1 MGWSDFKKKVHD
13 TVSGKPSSHPAD
25 PKAAAAKTLT
35 VQSKSTPTEAAP
47 KLGEPIVSGNASL
60 DSKETTLAEDPGPA
74 VDPVSSTEAHEQSEP
89 KGETKTTP
97 EKLWDAAYEELK
109 KSDKDLVK
117 AYETILS
124 ARLSDKNIE
133 SDEAWTGGNKI
144 GETPESRKDQMK
156 KAIDVGL
163 KSSEKLANVKGK
175 ISEGAEAIA
184 NVKGLID
191 QAVKA
196 SPEASVAWAG
206 VSFGLEIIANPITQP
221 GLNRKGLSWVL
232 ARMEW
237 YWKLADLLLDEN
249 RNTETSTKD
258 LRTQLEKHIVKLY
271 QSLLSYQMKSIY
283 IYHLNWAKVIL
294 RDLFKLDD
302 WAGQVTGI
310 EKAEKAVIED
320 SKTYNTEHIK
330 SQLDGLLE
338 VSNAQVL
345 QLQDINR
352 AIQDQTERADQ
363 RYQDEKDLKCLQDL
377 RLLDPQVEK
386 DSIEKKKGGLLEG
399 SYAWILKPFHDFR
412 QNGQQKMFWIKGEP
426 GKGKTMMMCGLI
438 DHIKN
443 DADNGD
449 PCLTYFFCQEPE
461 ANQNNATAVL
471 RGLIWML
478 ASQRPSLIKHARKAY
493 DTSGSVAFSEK
504 NASVTLAKILTSML
518 QDASAEGAIL
528 AIDALDECKT
538 NRDELLDIIIT
549 LSSATKATWIV
560 SSRPWKDI
568 ENKFASIDKTTL
580 DLRDYDGDLSQA
592 IEFYIEHKIQQLSST
607 ISQRN
612 IDVIRPYLINNAM
625 GTFLWVGLVCT
636 ELTKSGVANYDAVDI
651 AKEFPAELNPLYNR
665 MMEGISGLRRAKTC
679 YRILGTICTVY
690 RPLSVSELQILIEDL
705 GDMTRGDVI
714 QLVESCGSFL
724 SVRGDVISLV
734 HQSAKDFLIENAA
747 DEIFPSQ
754 IVSQHRIIFERSI
767 SILSGI
773 LKQNIYGLE
782 DLGLS
787 IEQASPPHPDPLASI
802 EYFII
807 FWDDHFVDYQSEE
820 SSDQGVRIL
829 IDFLEEHLLHW
840 LEALSLIK
848 DVSDSMRA
856 FQTLKAFVEKH
867 DRSELAALAEL
878 VRDAHRF
885 ISTYRHAIAAAPLQ
899 VYAAPLV
906 FSPSESQIKNLFRR
920 KRPKWTFNDIPLE
933 EKWNSST
940 FTLEHGGE
948 QVKSTVFSTDGKLF
962 FSVSSTG
969 KVRTWDTTTGDC
981 LDTISNDRHW
991 STVLVCDGKP
1001 RAFSRAVEGKIHV
1014 LDLTTG
1020 AEIQTLI
1027 IPDVEYPEVIGTN
1040 NSKTVV
1046 IGSSDIITIWKPD
1059 TAELLDTINLRVTK
1073 RTIGSPLDICNNI
1086 LAISSIDLL
1095 TSTVFIKIWDL
1106 QKKKLLRTLDGHKR
1120 NLDWLVFAGDDSRL
1134 ITASYD
1140 QTIKLWDVDRK
1151 KCLQTFQAENNR
1163 ITQAIP
1169 LDKGKRIM
1177 LGAADGALMIWDVKT
1192 GECVDTLHAHSSYIE
1207 SFASSAKSHLL
1218 ASGSRDGTIKI
1229 WDMTEL
1235 ATQGLGHT
1243 QDTDDTSASEVHLG
1257 QVNAVAVSND
1267 GRYAASGG
1275 VDGKILVWD
1284 AHDGVLLTTIQGHA
1298 KPVRSI
1304 KFSKDGKQLATAS
1317 EDFEAKVWDVE
1328 KGICCHTL
1336 VHEKKE
1342 VNAVVFHPD
1351 GRLLTAS
1358 SDRLIR
1364 LWDLETE
1371 SCVNIECDEEP
1382 VLLVLSNDGE
1392 RLASLE
1398 RRGRVKLWDVGT
1410 GDPVP
1415 IPEAFS
1421 VPEGNASTYEFRT
1434 REHTALRTKR
1444 NAFPIKSLAQ
1454 NESWSTREPRNK
1466 IDLTS
1471 VLETLL
1477 EGKPEFSA
1485 PDGFMV
1491 SVDKSWILRDG
1502 KKILWL
1508 PAEFR
1513 PSSVA
1518 VEQSTI
1524 ALGCHGGQ
1532 VLVLYFP
1539 EDSFKFESD

>member
-1 MGWSDFKKKVHD
+1 MGWSDLKKKVHD
-13 TVSGKPSSHPAD
+13 AVSGKPESHPAD

-35 VQSKSTPTEAAP
+35 VQPKTTPPQAAP
-47 KLGEPIVSGNASL
+47 KLGEPTASGNESL
-60 DSKETTLAEDPGPA
+60 DSKEPTTKKDAAPA
-74 VDPVSSTEAHEQSEP
+74 VELVPSTEAHEPDEP

-97 EKLWDAAYEELK
+97 ENLWGAAYENLK
-109 KSDKDLVK
+109 KSDKDLVQ

-124 ARLSDKNIE
+124 ARLSNKNIE
-133 SDEAWTGGNKI
+133 SGEAWTGGNTI
-144 GETPESRKDQMK
+144 GETPETRKDQMK

-163 KSSEKLANVKGK
+163 KSSEKFANFKGK
-175 ISEGAEAIA
+175 ISEGADAIA

-191 QAVKA
+191 TAVKA

-221 GLNRKGLSWVL
+221 GLNRSGLSWVL

-249 RNTETSTKD
+249 RNKETATKA
-258 LRTQLEKHIVKLY
+258 LRAQLQEHIVKLY

-283 IYHLNWAKVIL
+283 IYHLHWAKVIL

-302 WAGQVTGI
+302 WAGKVTSI
-310 EKAEKAVIED
+310 KDAETAVITD

-330 SQLDGLLE
+330 SQLSGLLE
-338 VSNAQVL
+338 ISKAQVL
-345 QLQDINR
+345 ELQDINK
-352 AIQDQTERADQ
+352 AIQDQTERAEQ
-363 RYQDEKDLKCLQDL
+363 RYRDEKDLKCLQDL
-377 RLLDPQVEK
+377 RVLDPQVEK

-399 SYAWILKPFHDFR
+399 SYAWILKPFSDFR
-412 QNGQQKMFWIKGEP
+412 QNDQQKLFWIKGEP

-438 DHIKN
+438 DHLKN
-443 DADNGD
+443 DVDHAD

-478 ASQRPSLIKHARKAY
+478 ASQRPSLIKHARKTY
-493 DTSGSVAFSEK
+493 DTSGAVAFSEK

-518 QDASAEGAIL
+518 QDESAEGAIL
-528 AIDALDECKT
+528 AIDALDECRT
-538 NRDELLDIIIT
+538 NRDELLDIIVT

-568 ENKFASIDKTTL
+568 EGKFASVDKTTL
-580 DLRDYDGDLSQA
+580 DLRDHDSDLSQA
-592 IEFYIEHKIQQLSST
+592 IEFYIEHKIQQLKRT
-607 ISQRN
+607 ISQKN
-612 IDVIRPYLINNAM
+612 IDVIRPHLINNAK

-636 ELTKSGVANYDAVDI
+636 ELTKSGVANYDAVGI
-651 AKEFPAELNPLYNR
+651 AREFPAELNPLYKR
-665 MMEGISGLRRAKTC
+665 MMEGISALRRAKTC
-679 YRILGTICTVY
+679 YQILGTICTVY
-690 RPLSVSELQILIEDL
+690 RYLSISELQTLIEDL
-705 GDMTRGDVI
+705 GSMTQDDVVH
-714 QLVESCGSFL
+714 LVESCGSFL

-734 HQSAKDFLIENAA
+734 HQSAKDFLIENAT

-754 IVSQHRIIFERSI
+754 IVSQHRIIFETSI
-767 SILSGI
+767 SVLSSILR
-773 LKQNIYGLE
+773 QNIYDLE
-782 DLGLS
+782 DLGLPN
-787 IEQASPPHPDPLASI
+787 EQASPPHPDPLAPIKYCLLFWDEHFI
-802 EYFII
+802 EY
-807 FWDDHFVDYQSEE
+807 QSQQ
-820 SSDQGVRIL
+820 SSEQAVSVL
-829 IDFLEEHLLHW
+829 IEFLEEHLLHW
-840 LEALSLIK
+840 LEALSLIGC
-848 DVSDSMRA
+848 VSDSVTA
-856 FQTLKAFVEKH
+856 FQNLKAFVEK
-867 DRSELAALAEL
+867 DDTNELAEL

-885 ISTYRHAIAAAPLQ
+885 IVTYRHAIEAAPLQ
-899 VYAAPLV
+899 VYAAPLI
-906 FSPSESQIKNLFRR
+906 FSPSESQIRNLFRR
-920 KRPKWTFNDIPLE
+920 KRPPQWTFNDIPLE
-933 EKWNSST
+933 EKWNAST
-940 FTLEHGGE
+940 FTLEHSGE
-948 QVKSTVFSTDGKLF
+948 QVISTVFSADGKLL

-981 LDTISNDRHW
+981 LDTISNEKHW
-991 STVLVCDGKP
+991 SSVLLCDGKP

-1020 AEIQTLI
+1020 AEIQTLDV
-1027 IPDVEYPEVIGTN
+1027 PDIEYPEVIGTN

-1046 IGSSDIITIWKPD
+1046 IGSSDVITIWKPD

-1073 RTIGSPLDICNNI
+1073 RTAGSPLDICNNR
-1086 LAISSIDLL
+1086 LAISSIDLF

-1106 QKKKLLRTLDGHKR
+1106 QKKKCVRTLEGHKR

-1134 ITASYD
+1134 ISASYD
-1140 QTIKLWDVDRK
+1140 QTIKLWDVDRQ

-1169 LDKGKRIM
+1169 LDKGKRMM
-1177 LGAADGALMIWDVKT
+1177 LGAADGTLMIWDVKT
-1192 GECVDTLHAHSSYIE
+1192 GVCVDTLHAHSSYVE
-1207 SFASSAKSHLL
+1207 SLSSSPKSHLL

-1229 WDMTEL
+1229 WDMTQL
-1235 ATQGLGHT
+1235 ATQGLGHL
-1243 QDTDDTSASEVHLG
+1243 QDSDYTSSSEVHLG
-1257 QVNAVAVSND
+1257 QVNATAVSKD

-1275 VDGKILVWD
+1275 VDGKIMVWD
-1284 AHDGVLLTTIQGHA
+1284 AHDGVLVTTIQGHV
-1298 KPVRSI
+1298 KPICSI
-1304 KFSKDGKQLATAS
+1304 AFSENGKQLATAS

-1328 KGICCHTL
+1328 KGLCCHTL
-1336 VHEKKE
+1336 THEKRE

-1351 GRLLTAS
+1351 GSLFTAS
-1358 SDRLIR
+1358 SDGLIR
-1364 LWDLETE
+1364 LWDLETS
-1371 SCVNIECDEEP
+1371 SCVTIPCEEEP
-1382 VLLVLSNDGE
+1382 VLLVLSNDGQ

-1398 RRGRVKLWDVGT
+1398 QNGRVKLWDVAS
-1410 GDPVP
+1410 GDPIP

-1421 VPEGNASTYEFRT
+1421 MGDGSVPVYEFRT
-1434 REHTALRTKR
+1434 RQHPAFRT
-1444 NAFPIKSLAQ
+1444 NQAAFPIKSLAQ
-1454 NESWSTREPRNK
+1454 NERWSTREPRNK

-1471 VLETLL
+1471 ILGTLL

-1485 PDGFMV
+1485 PDGFVV

-1532 VLVLYFP
+1532 VLVLHFP
-1539 EDSFKFESD
+1539 EDSFKLESD